1 MNEFDEYLVAGEP
14 DKRERAYG
22 WATAIGLQ
30 DVDGLKVSDL
40 LLNTAKRNIEG
51 EITQMEAGKII
62 DAYYETKEG
71 HDQPEDRKEADKV
84 ACRINE
90 TINSPT
96 FRFSP
101 EYYIGLHGRLFKDVF
116 AHAGKI
122 RDVELTKRE
131 WVLNGDTVNYTP
143 SFMVKESLAY
153 DFAEEKK
160 FRYSGLSEDA
170 FAEHFASF
178 ISGLWQIHPFREG
191 NTRTVAVFAIKY
203 LRSMRYDVTNS
214 LFKEKSWYFRNALV
228 RANYE
233 NLKLNVEKTQLPL
246 EEFFKVLIYG
256 YDIELR
262 NRFLRI
268 GYEYGTQKA
277 EAVGNLHRHD
287 AGINDGVN
295 DGVNKGD
302 DGVNSAKNDL
312 IERYALSEREEK
324 AVMAI
329 LRDNRITAKQLADI
343 LSVKKRQ
350 AERIIASL
358 KQKTP
363 LHRDGADKNGRWVFE
378 EV

>member
-1 MNEFDEYLVAGEP
+1 MNDFDEYLVAGEP

-30 DVDGLKVSDL
+30 DVDGLKVSDF

-51 EITQMEAGKII
+51 EITQAEAGKII

-84 ACRINE
+84 ARRINE
-90 TINSPT
+90 TINSPS

-101 EYYIGLHGRLFKDVF
+101 EYYLGLHGRLFKDVF
-116 AHAGKI
+116 SHAGKI

-203 LRSMRYDVTNS
+203 LRSMRYDVTNA

-233 NLKLNVEKTQLPL
+233 NPKLNVEKTQLPL

-268 GYEYGTQKA
+268 GYEHGTQKA
-277 EAVGNLHRHD
+277 EAVKNLHRHEVVAD
-287 AGINDGVN
+287 DGEKQSDVGINVGIKHTDV
-295 DGVNKGD
+295 
-302 DGVNSAKNDL
+302 
-312 IERYALSEREEK
+312 LSNTEGNAIK
-324 AVMAI
+324 AI
-329 LRDNRITAKQLADI
+329 LRNDRITAKS
-343 LSVKKRQ
+343 LSAVLGVTLRQ
-350 AERIIASL
+350 AERVMASL
-358 KQKTP
+358 KKKTN
-363 LHRDGADKNGRWVFE
+363 LRREGSRKNGRWVFGDGGKKKD
-378 EV
+378 